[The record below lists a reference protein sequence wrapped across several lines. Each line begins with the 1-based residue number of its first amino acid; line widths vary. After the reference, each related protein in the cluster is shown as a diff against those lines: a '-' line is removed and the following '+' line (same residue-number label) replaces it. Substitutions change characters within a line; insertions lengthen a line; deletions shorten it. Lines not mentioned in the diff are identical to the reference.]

1 MNNNIDI
8 KTLEAFQDGNH
19 KAFETIFI
27 TYYNKTKA
35 FIDGYI
41 KSEPDAEE
49 LAEITLMAAET
60 VRRFGIEPRVALLS
74 HSNFGSSDCPSSS
87 KMRQALELVRERA
100 PELMIDGE
108 MHGDA
113 ALVEAIRNDRMPDSP
128 LKGSANILVMPNME
142 AARISYNLLRVSSS
156 EGVTVGPVL
165 MGVAKPVHVLTPIA
179 SVRRIVNMVALA
191 VVEAQTQPL

>member
-1 MNNNIDI
+1 MKDLLLRSG
-8 KTLEAFQDGNH
+8 TAFNAHTDVNLDPSP
-19 KAFETIFI
+19 EW
-27 TYYNKTKA
+27 
-35 FIDGYI
+35 
-41 KSEPDAEE
+41 
-49 LAEITLMAAET
+49 LAEITLMAAES

-74 HSNFGSSDCPSSS
+74 HSNFGSADCPSAS
-87 KMRQALELVRERA
+87 KMRKTLELVKARA

-113 ALVEAIRNDRMPDSP
+113 ALVESIRNDRMPDSP
-128 LKGSANILVMPNME
+128 LKGAANILVMPNME

-165 MGVAKPVHVLTPIA
+165 MGVAKPVHILTPIA

-191 VVEAQTQPL
+191 VVEAQTEPL